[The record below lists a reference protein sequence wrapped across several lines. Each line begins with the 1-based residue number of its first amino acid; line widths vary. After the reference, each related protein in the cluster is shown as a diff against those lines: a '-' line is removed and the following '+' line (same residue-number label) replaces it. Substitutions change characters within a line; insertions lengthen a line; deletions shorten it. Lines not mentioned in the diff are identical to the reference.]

1 MQTAS
6 ADNEPELLRRLS
18 AGEDLAFKELYE
30 QYAPSLISFAAARL
44 VSLEEA
50 HDIVHDIFVHLW
62 QDKENINIQLSFRA
76 YLFAAT
82 RYRIIDHIRKNSSR
96 KKYAE
101 QIGKMP
107 VHIEEE
113 AENKLFEKELRE
125 RLDEAISQLPPRT
138 KEVFCLSR
146 FEHLTAKE
154 IAERLNLS
162 EQTVKNQLTTALSK
176 LRVLLGKLSFMLWW
190 L

>member
-1 MQTAS
+1 MQNVS
-6 ADNEPELLRRLS
+6 ADNESQLLQRLS
-18 AGEDLAFKELYE
+18 AGEEQAFKELYDH
-30 QYAPSLISFAAARL
+30 YAPSLISFAAARL
-44 VSLEEA
+44 VSLDEA
-50 HDIVHDIFVHLW
+50 SDIVHDLFVHLW
-62 QDKENINIQLSFRA
+62 QDRQNINIRISFRA

-82 RYRIIDHIRKNSSR
+82 RYRIIDHIRKNSTQ

-101 QIGKMP
+101 QIARMP
-107 VHIEEE
+107 VHTEEE

-125 RLDEAISQLPPRT
+125 RLDEAINQLPPRT

-146 FEHLTAKE
+146 FEHLTTKE
-154 IAERLNLS
+154 IAERLTLS

-176 LRVLLGKLSFMLWW
+176 LRVLLGKLSFLLWW